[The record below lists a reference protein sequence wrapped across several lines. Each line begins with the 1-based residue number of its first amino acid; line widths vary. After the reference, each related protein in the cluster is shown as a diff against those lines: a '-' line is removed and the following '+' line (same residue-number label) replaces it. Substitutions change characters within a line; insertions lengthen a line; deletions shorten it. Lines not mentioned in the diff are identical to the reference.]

1 MILDDIVAKK
11 KITLEKSDYKF
22 EPKDFTRLWKS
33 QLHLFMML
41 WLRRDFQ

>member
-11 KITLEKSDYKF
+11 KLPLKKVIISLM
-22 EPKDFTRLWKS
+22 PKDFTRLWKS

-41 WLRRDFQ
+41 WLKTDFQ

>member
-11 KITLEKSDYKF
+11 KIIISLM
-22 EPKDFTRLWKS
+22 PKDFTRPWKS

-41 WLRRDFQ
+41 WLKTDFQ